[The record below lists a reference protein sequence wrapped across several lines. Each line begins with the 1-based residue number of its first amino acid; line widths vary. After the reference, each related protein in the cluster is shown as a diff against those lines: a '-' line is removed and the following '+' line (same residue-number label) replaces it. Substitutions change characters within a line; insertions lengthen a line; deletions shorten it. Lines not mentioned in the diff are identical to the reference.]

1 MPKDLDKSLRIIAY
15 ATNNHPRGQT
25 PKLDS
30 VGSDP
35 DERFFM
41 LATFCFD
48 LSRKLKYISHALAEY
63 YPPSETR
70 EPLRAEYAQTIQDDE
85 CYINP
90 KPTTITW
97 KEMAF
102 RAEKVMIRLHEEL
115 LREGYPPHPPEGGCG
130 ETSR

>member
-1 MPKDLDKSLRIIAY
+1 MLWSQANTKELDDTAPGVRYVS
-15 ATNNHPRGQT
+15 
-25 PKLDS
+25 S
-30 VGSDP
+30 
-35 DERFFM
+35 
-41 LATFCFD
+41 
-48 LSRKLKYISHALAEY
+48 
-63 YPPSETR
+63 PSETR

>member
-1 MPKDLDKSLRIIAY
+1 MPKDLDTSLRIIAY

-25 PKLDS
+25 PKLES
-30 VGSDP
+30 VGDDP

-63 YPPSETR
+63 YPPNETR
-70 EPLRAEYAQTIQDDE
+70 QPLDPEYYAQTIVRDE

-90 KPTTITW
+90 KPTGISW

-102 RAEKVMIRLHEEL
+102 RAEAVMIRLHTEL
-115 LREGYPPHPPEGGCG
+115 LAEGYPPHPPEGGCPP
-130 ETSR
+130 R

>member
-1 MPKDLDKSLRIIAY
+1 MPKDLDTSLKIIAY

-25 PKLDS
+25 PKLHS
-30 VGSDP
+30 VGSNP

-63 YPPSETR
+63 YPPNETR
-70 EPLRAEYAQTIQDDE
+70 KPLDPEYAQTIQDDE

-90 KPTTITW
+90 KPDEISW
-97 KEMAF
+97 EKMAF
-102 RAEKVMIRLHEEL
+102 RAEEVMLRLHREL
-115 LREGYPPHPPEGGCG
+115 LAEGYPPHPPTGGCPK
-130 ETSR
+130 R

>member
-1 MPKDLDKSLRIIAY
+1 MPKDLDRSLRIIAY

-25 PKLDS
+25 PKLAS
-30 VGSDP
+30 VDGDP

-48 LSRKLKYISHALAEY
+48 LSRKLKYISHALREY
-63 YPPSETR
+63 YPGKETQQ
-70 EPLRAEYAQTIQDDE
+70 PPGPEYAQTIQDDE

-102 RAEKVMIRLHEEL
+102 RAEEVMIRLHQEL
-115 LREGYPPHPPEGGCG
+115 LAEGYPKHPPEGGCPP
-130 ETSR
+130 R

>member
-1 MPKDLDKSLRIIAY
+1 MPKDLDTSLKIIAY

-63 YPPSETR
+63 YPPSNTR
-70 EPLRAEYAQTIQDDE
+70 KPLDPEYTQIIQDDE
-85 CYINP
+85 CKINP
-90 KPTTITW
+90 KPNEISW
-97 KEMAF
+97 KEMAY
-102 RAEKVMIRLHEEL
+102 RAEEVMIRLHKEL
-115 LREGYPPHPPEGGCG
+115 LAEGYPKHPPEGGCPP
-130 ETSR
+130 EP